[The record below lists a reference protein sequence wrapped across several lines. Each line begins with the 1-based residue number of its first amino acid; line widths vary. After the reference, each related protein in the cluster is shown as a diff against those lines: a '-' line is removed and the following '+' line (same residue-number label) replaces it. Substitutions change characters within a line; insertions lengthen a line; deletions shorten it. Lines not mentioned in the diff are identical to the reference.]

1 MVDDLREFEAD
12 FYAECDELLQS
23 IQNELAGGETLSLT
37 SLNNLLR
44 HFHTLKGISA
54 MMGFEMV
61 ENVSHTAESY
71 LKYLFESKSGIS
83 KNGLGL
89 LFEAVKVIEGNL
101 QTKGLA
107 NENLTTRAQDVA
119 SNLKQELNSILPVKV
134 EPQKNSS
141 PKALVQETTTLKI
154 WFISTPEARDKN
166 ITVNTIRELL
176 ARYGQ
181 IVNSQPVVTP
191 EKHIKFVFELT
202 TNATIDK
209 LKKIMPE
216 GVEVEIP
223 ESVSPA
229 VELEK
234 QTVSPPNNSAVKL
247 GSGVI
252 RVELGKIE
260 ELISQLG
267 DLVIS
272 RSQLNDIVAEL
283 DGKCDGWLHEK
294 LVEVNQKMERQ
305 LRLFRENIMRIRMVP
320 VSAVFDRM
328 QFVVQDAAQTLGRK
342 VRLVKEDNNSEIDK
356 MLVEKITDPLL
367 HLVRNAVSHGI
378 ENPDERK
385 RIGKPETGTITL
397 RALNANDRIYISVS
411 DDGAG
416 IDAER
421 LISKAKEKGMIDQ
434 NESESKQTLL
444 KIMFTPGFS
453 SRDKADKIGG
463 RGVGMDV
470 VKKTLDELGG
480 TIDFESK
487 PGVGTTFTLTLPLT
501 LSILDAILVKDSGQI
516 FAIPQSKAIEVLMV
530 ESEKAKNH
538 HNAKL
543 IPYHNSA
550 IKLIYLNELLKS
562 AGKKYRSAKKYVAL
576 VIQHNDELI
585 AIAVDQILGI
595 RELVVRALTDSL
607 VKLPGIKG
615 AAELG
620 NGVPILIISI
630 DELID
635 NLS

>member
-397 RALNANDRIYISVS
+397 RALNANDKIYISVS